1 MLISHIIL
9 LNNFKL
15 NRLFSH
21 ASDCICYF
29 ILNVIFSDLVEC
41 IMTYRNNFACNI
53 ISAGIC
59 CMNIGFKISFL
70 SDLYRNISCT
80 CYSCTVFK
88 PRICRVCISWIPS
101 RIRTVYRNLNTFR
114 FSKWSRIGSIIIDC
128 NFCSSRTI
136 IINSLD
142 IADCH
147 SDTAKRCN

>member
-1 MLISHIIL
+1 MHLFLTFWTPHNNLHSADAFASKTIFMLISHIIL

-70 SDLYRNISCT
+70 SDLYRNI
-80 CYSCTVFK
+80 K
-88 PRICRVCISWIPS
+88 PALFLSHGFAGSVSVGSHPALGLFTGILILSGFPS
-101 RIRTVYRNLNTFR
+101 GPGLAE
-114 FSKWSRIGSIIIDC
+114 
-128 NFCSSRTI
+128 SS
-136 IINSLD
+136 
-142 IADCH
+142 
-147 SDTAKRCN
+147 

>member
-70 SDLYRNISCT
+70 STFTVYRCT
-80 CYSCTVFK
+80 CYSCTVLATV
-88 PRICRVCISWIPS
+88 CRSVSVGPIPL
-101 RIRTVYRNLNTFR
+101 RTVYRNLNTFR

-136 IINSLD
+136 IINPLD